1 MSRRAAITA
10 GGPPREWLAPGGRT
24 IVGALLGYLSRVS
37 AGRLR
42 RVVRKALALTPRGF
56 VPHDVLVLGELS
68 ARLRVEWRARDLH
81 PWDRDLP
88 AERRTVVLRDQAL
101 RDTDAAILR
110 LFHLLP
116 EMDAIDIR
124 VLEPREPHRLLL
136 AGTVTRADVLAT
148 RSIAS
153 PGMRLRMMG
162 VGAAQS

>member
-1 MSRRAAITA
+1 MSWRAAIIA
-10 GGPPREWLAPGGRT
+10 G
-24 IVGALLGYLSRVS
+24 
-37 AGRLR
+37 
-42 RVVRKALALTPRGF
+42 VVRKALALTPRGF
-56 VPHDVLVLGELS
+56 VPHDVLVLGQLS

-88 AERRTVVLRDQAL
+88 VERRAMVLREQAL

-110 LFHLLP
+110 LFQLLP

-148 RSIAS
+148 RSIVS

-162 VGAAQS
+162 VGAAQA